1 MREITMTLLTIDKVE
16 LDRNCYE
23 IMRNYCTDPIID
35 FLEVDVEDMRDSIEN
50 YLKYELFPYALRIN
64 SKIDFAEHRIFFQ
77 VYHSPFTKK
86 KTVPAII
93 TALYEV

>member
-1 MREITMTLLTIDKVE
+1 MREITMTLLTIDKTE

-35 FLEVDVEDMRDSIEN
+35 FLEVDVEDMRDSIEQ
-50 YLKYELFPYALRIN
+50 YLRKYEFHFPVRIN
-64 SKIDFAEHRIFFQ
+64 SKIDLAEHRIFYQ
-77 VYHSPFTKK
+77 VYHDPLPRGT
-86 KTVPAII
+86 TVPAII